1 VVVDNGTVVVEGGKL
16 DVVVVSSPALLEQ
29 AVSKTMT
36 TMRRFIYRMAL
47 RNPSREP
54 R

>member
-1 VVVDNGTVVVEGGKL
+1 VVDTGTVVVVDGGKL
-16 DVVVVSSPALLEQ
+16 DVVVVASPAPLEQ
-29 AVSKTMT
+29 AVSKSKT
-36 TMRRFIYRMAL
+36 TRRFIYRMAL